1 MADRNIDTNHI
12 TITVPIHLLTINNS
26 LFTFQISFPN
36 TILPKTL
43 SHFSYHT
50 QHTHI
55 RSPLRDFVSGT
66 IMAATSVPQLIAY
79 SETVRLPGYRGVS
92 TAGPPL
98 AIYGVS
104 TGHPYLNAGVT
115 AITALMTKS
124 DLNGDAYLQQYGETA
139 YIQLVAAYSL
149 WIGGASMVLAMT
161 PFGTVARNVP
171 APIRYGFK
179 WGCSIGVL
187 LSALPNGMFQQG
199 SSELKILVGGNG
211 WINHTIGPLKGILPG
226 LYTIVSC
233 IYGIIQPWMWSLPSV
248 IMFLLGTA
256 FIMEGSQSILP
267 KSFPPGIDVIVVTLT
282 CALYSYYTQYDGAIV
297 GEIPTST
304 LSGGTSLFDGQIQ
317 LPFDVLNI
325 KQLLLETPLV
335 QQFGGSYVLL
345 AVSSLMFAAVNF
357 ISIMGIA
364 NGFESE
370 DGIPWNA
377 NREIFAQG
385 TSCTMA
391 AFVGSPP
398 VSGSLSRS
406 LVSRMTGTT
415 SQLACIITALCWM
428 YLLPYMNVMSPTPK
442 AALSAV
448 IVSAVLKGIL
458 IPKDLRQLSGIE
470 AIIGWCTGI
479 ITAVS
484 TPTTGFGAGIVL
496 HYILNFANYVL
507 LLLRS
512 TTPKVKTQ

>member
-1 MADRNIDTNHI
+1 
-12 TITVPIHLLTINNS
+12 
-26 LFTFQISFPN
+26 
-36 TILPKTL
+36 
-43 SHFSYHT
+43 
-50 QHTHI
+50 
-55 RSPLRDFVSGT
+55 
-66 IMAATSVPQLIAY
+66 MAATSVPQLIAY
-79 SETVRLPGYRGVS
+79 SETVGLPGYRGLS

-98 AIYGVS
+98 AIYGLS
-104 TGHPYLNAGVT
+104 TGHPYMNAGVT

-124 DLNGDAYLQQYGETA
+124 DLKGDSYIQQYGETA
-139 YIQLVAAYSL
+139 YVQLVAAYSL
-149 WIGGASMVLAMT
+149 CIGLASIVLSIT

-171 APIRYGFK
+171 GPIRYGFK

-187 LSALPNGMFQQG
+187 LSALPNGIFHQG
-199 SSELKILVGGNG
+199 SNELKSLVAENDL
-211 WINHTIGPLKGILPG
+211 ISHTMVPLKGILPG
-226 LYTIVSC
+226 LYAIVSC
-233 IYGIIQPWMWSLPSV
+233 IFGIVQPWIWSMPSAL
-248 IMFLLGTA
+248 MFLFGTA
-256 FIMEGSQSILP
+256 FIMEGSQYILP
-267 KSFPPGIDVIVVTLT
+267 KSFPPGIDVILVTFA
-282 CALYSYYTQYDGAIV
+282 CAMYSYYTQYDGAVV

-304 LSGGTSLFDGQIQ
+304 LSGGTSMFDGQIQ

-325 KQLLLETPLV
+325 KQLVLETPLV
-335 QQFGGSYVLL
+335 QQFGGSYILL
-345 AVSSLMFAAVNF
+345 AISSLMFAAVNF

-377 NREIFAQG
+377 NRELLAQG
-385 TSCTMA
+385 TSCAMA

-458 IPKDLRQLSGIE
+458 IPKDLQKLSGME
-470 AIIGWCTGI
+470 AIVGWCTGI

-484 TPTTGFGAGIVL
+484 TPTTGFGVGLVL
-496 HYILNFANYVL
+496 HYSLNFANDVI
-507 LLLRS
+507 RN
-512 TTPKVKTQ
+512 TIAKVKTQ

>member
-1 MADRNIDTNHI
+1 
-12 TITVPIHLLTINNS
+12 
-26 LFTFQISFPN
+26 
-36 TILPKTL
+36 
-43 SHFSYHT
+43 
-50 QHTHI
+50 
-55 RSPLRDFVSGT
+55 
-66 IMAATSVPQLIAY
+66 MAATSVPQLIAY
-79 SETVRLPGYRGVS
+79 SETVGLPGYRGLS

-98 AIYGVS
+98 AIYGLS
-104 TGHPYLNAGVT
+104 TGHPYMNAGVT

-124 DLNGDAYLQQYGETA
+124 DLQGDSYLQQHGESA
-139 YIQLVAAYSL
+139 YVQLVAAYSL
-149 WIGGASMVLAMT
+149 CIGLASMVLSVT

-171 APIRYGFK
+171 GPIRYGFK

-187 LSALPNGMFQQG
+187 LSALPNGIFHQG
-199 SSELKILVGGNG
+199 SYELKTVVADND
-211 WINHTIGPLKGILPG
+211 WINQTIVPLKGILPG

-233 IYGIIQPWMWSLPSV
+233 LYGLVQPWIWSLPSAL
-248 IMFLLGTA
+248 MFLLGTA
-256 FIMEGSQSILP
+256 FILEGSQYLLP
-267 KSFPPGIDVIVVTLT
+267 KSFPPGIDVILVTLACT
-282 CALYSYYTQYDGAIV
+282 LFSHYTQYDGAIV
-297 GEIPTST
+297 GEIPTPT
-304 LSGGTSLFDGQIQ
+304 LGGGTSIFNGQIQ
-317 LPFDVLNI
+317 LPFDILNI

-335 QQFGGSYVLL
+335 QQFGGSYLLL
-345 AVSSLMFAAVNF
+345 AVSSFMFAAVNF

-377 NREIFAQG
+377 QRELFAQG

-458 IPKDLRQLSGIE
+458 IPKDLKQLSGLE

-479 ITAVS
+479 ITAIT
-484 TPTTGFGAGIVL
+484 TPTNGFAAGLVL
-496 HYILNFANYVL
+496 HYSLNFVNDVMH
-507 LLLRS
+507 
-512 TTPKVKTQ
+512 TIVPKVKIQ